1 MADRVVFLRP
11 DAERIARV
19 VRRVEGM
26 RDTPPLTFR
35 RVINEGRGGGGIR
48 LAAYSGQWNRGSSKI
63 VTFASDAATADVY
76 NALMT
81 LPEAGSRSCIVG
93 RDGTAWQLVNWQQDL
108 TYAATAAV
116 LTTARLEFKTAPVGG
131 FAVTG
136 TTFSVSVATCA
147 TTGG

>member
-35 RVINEGRGGGGIR
+35 RVINEGRRNGIR
-48 LAAYSGQWNRGSSKI
+48 LASYDGAWNSGSVKT
-63 VTFASDAATADVY
+63 VTFASSTATVEVY
-76 NALMT
+76 NSLMN
-81 LPEAGSRSCIVG
+81 LPAAGARQCIVG

-108 TYAATAAV
+108 RFAATAAE
-116 LTTARLEFKTAPVGG
+116 LTTTRLTFKTSPVGG